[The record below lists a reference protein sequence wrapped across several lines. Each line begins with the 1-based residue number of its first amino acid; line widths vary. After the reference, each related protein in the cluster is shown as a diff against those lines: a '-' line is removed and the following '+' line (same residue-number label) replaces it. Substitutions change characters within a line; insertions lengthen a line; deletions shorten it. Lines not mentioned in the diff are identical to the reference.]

1 MAELI
6 GRIINTSKILLP
18 SSLKDYISLYDSID
32 SRQCVGLT
40 KNNLL
45 IEFDILSEKLTRVH
59 KISAAA
65 DGFFYE
71 SLKVIHDVYNQY
83 QVVVTQS
90 SNQGLQ
96 VYKTASKPGSYEM
109 IFELRE
115 TFIEIE
121 VDDEPTKGAY
131 EVLKIK
137 LSPSR
142 ILVKD
147 FSSSSDSFLT
157 IDNDCGLTTMDN
169 IAEHE
174 FNDAAEVALLK
185 QSEHLNQAIQVVEKD
200 LKKLKQLISDLT
212 HNLSADVQTVKE
224 SDLLKATFSKKLL
237 PSQHLKSDI
246 VQKNELVIQ
255 KIKSFDAKQIVITIG
270 NPLDGKIEDLKPV
283 LNHPCFRFKET
294 HFLNLDQKIQA
305 EACELI
311 MDKMMGFDVSNSSR
325 KTIGPNRQ
333 KPKQTVLDPGETI
346 TFVLDLMEVIE
357 TDIQIFF
364 QFYYNG
370 QLFVQSLKVN
380 LANKILDE
388 DSNTAVE
395 KFLVDLML
403 YNFKE
408 SFHVKSH
415 LERPFDLFLAVKS
428 SGVAET
434 KTSSKIA
441 FSGTDVTVVI
451 FKLDKYAYRLD
462 IYSDEISSIKRSL
475 VKLYEKLPEDCM
487 IIVKRPPLLDN
498 YLSIDKKTALVQE
511 ITALKKEQKI
521 DEIVTDLAF
530 FT

>member
-45 IEFDILSEKLTRVH
+45 IEFDILSEKFTRVH
-59 KISAAA
+59 KISA
-65 DGFFYE
+65 DGFVYE

-212 HNLSADVQTVKE
+212 HDLSTDVQTVKE
-224 SDLLKATFSKKLL
+224 SDLLKATFNKKLL
-237 PSQHLKSDI
+237 PSPQHLKSDI
-246 VQKNELVIQ
+246 VQKNKLFIQ

-311 MDKMMGFDVSNSSR
+311 MDKMMGFDVSNSS
-325 KTIGPNRQ
+325 K
-333 KPKQTVLDPGETI
+333 KQTVLDPGDNI

-364 QFYYNG
+364 QFCYNG
-370 QLFVQSLKVN
+370 QLFVQSVKVN
-380 LANKILDE
+380 LANKILEE
-388 DSNTAVE
+388 DSNNTVE
-395 KFLVDLML
+395 KFLVDLVL

-408 SFHVKSH
+408 SFHVKSY

-487 IIVKRPPLLDN
+487 ITVKRPPLLDN
-498 YLSIDKKTALVQE
+498 YMSIDKKTSLLQE

>member
-45 IEFDILSEKLTRVH
+45 IEFDILSEKFTRVH

-96 VYKTASKPGSYEM
+96 VYKTASKQGSYEM
-109 IFELRE
+109 IFELKE

-157 IDNDCGLTTMDN
+157 IDNDCGLMTMDN
-169 IAEHE
+169 MAEHE

-185 QSEHLNQAIQVVEKD
+185 QSEHLNQAIQVVKKD

-212 HNLSADVQTVKE
+212 HDLSADVQTVKE
-224 SDLLKATFSKKLL
+224 SDLLKATFNKKLL
-237 PSQHLKSDI
+237 PSPQHLKSDI
-246 VQKNELVIQ
+246 VQKNKFVIQ

-311 MDKMMGFDVSNSSR
+311 MDKMMGFDVSNLSK
-325 KTIGPNRQ
+325 KTI
-333 KPKQTVLDPGETI
+333 TVLDPGENI

-388 DSNTAVE
+388 DSNNTVE
-395 KFLVDLML
+395 NFLVDLML

-487 IIVKRPPLLDN
+487 ITVKRPPLLDN
-498 YLSIDKKTALVQE
+498 YMSIDKKTALLQE

>member
-65 DGFFYE
+65 DGFVYE

-224 SDLLKATFSKKLL
+224 SDLLKATFNKKLL
-237 PSQHLKSDI
+237 PSPQHLKSDI
-246 VQKNELVIQ
+246 VQKNKLVIQ

-311 MDKMMGFDVSNSSR
+311 MDKMMGFDVSNSS
-325 KTIGPNRQ
+325 K
-333 KPKQTVLDPGETI
+333 KQTVLDPGDNI

-388 DSNTAVE
+388 KSNNTAE
-395 KFLVDLML
+395 KFLVDLLL

-487 IIVKRPPLLDN
+487 ITVKRPPLLDN
-498 YLSIDKKTALVQE
+498 YMSIDKKTALLQE

>member
-6 GRIINTSKILLP
+6 GRIINPSKILLP

-45 IEFDILSEKLTRVH
+45 IEFDILSEKFTRVH
-59 KISAAA
+59 KISA
-65 DGFFYE
+65 DGFVYE

-96 VYKTASKPGSYEM
+96 VYKTASKQGSYEM

-224 SDLLKATFSKKLL
+224 SDLLKATFNKKLL
-237 PSQHLKSDI
+237 PSPQHLKSDI
-246 VQKNELVIQ
+246 VQKNKLVIQ

-311 MDKMMGFDVSNSSR
+311 MDKMMGFDVSNSS
-325 KTIGPNRQ
+325 K
-333 KPKQTVLDPGETI
+333 KQTVLDPGDNI

-388 DSNTAVE
+388 KSNNTAE
-395 KFLVDLML
+395 KFLVDLLL

-487 IIVKRPPLLDN
+487 ITVKRPPLLDN
-498 YLSIDKKTALVQE
+498 YMSIDKKTALLQE

>member
-18 SSLKDYISLYDSID
+18 SSLKDYISLSDSID

-45 IEFDILSEKLTRVH
+45 IEFDILSEKFTRVH

-147 FSSSSDSFLT
+147 FSSSSSDSFQT
-157 IDNDCGLTTMDN
+157 IDDNCGLMTMDN

-237 PSQHLKSDI
+237 PSPQHLKSDI
-246 VQKNELVIQ
+246 VQKNRLVIQ

-311 MDKMMGFDVSNSSR
+311 MDKMMGFDVSNSS
-325 KTIGPNRQ
+325 K
-333 KPKQTVLDPGETI
+333 KQTVLDPGEII
-346 TFVLDLMEVIE
+346 TFVLDLMEVIQ

-380 LANKILDE
+380 LANQILDD

-487 IIVKRPPLLDN
+487 ITVKRPPLLDN
-498 YLSIDKKTALVQE
+498 YMSIDKKTALLQE

>member
-237 PSQHLKSDI
+237 PSPQHLKSDI
-246 VQKNELVIQ
+246 VQKNKLVIQ

-283 LNHPCFRFKET
+283 LNHRCFRFKET

-311 MDKMMGFDVSNSSR
+311 MDKMMGFDVSNSS
-325 KTIGPNRQ
+325 K
-333 KPKQTVLDPGETI
+333 KQTVLDPGDNI

-388 DSNTAVE
+388 DSNNTVE

-498 YLSIDKKTALVQE
+498 YMSIDKKTALLQE

>member
-45 IEFDILSEKLTRVH
+45 IEFDILSEKFTRVH

-96 VYKTASKPGSYEM
+96 VYKTASKQGSYEM

-157 IDNDCGLTTMDN
+157 IDNDCGLMTMDN
-169 IAEHE
+169 MAEHE
-174 FNDAAEVALLK
+174 FNDATEVALLK
-185 QSEHLNQAIQVVEKD
+185 QSEHLNQAIQVVKKD

-212 HNLSADVQTVKE
+212 HDLSADVQTVKE

-246 VQKNELVIQ
+246 VQKNKLVIQ
-255 KIKSFDAKQIVITIG
+255 KIKLFDAKQIVITIG
-270 NPLDGKIEDLKPV
+270 NPLEGKIEDLKPV

-311 MDKMMGFDVSNSSR
+311 MDKMMGFDVSNLSK
-325 KTIGPNRQ
+325 KTI
-333 KPKQTVLDPGETI
+333 TVLDPGENI

-388 DSNTAVE
+388 DSNNTVE
-395 KFLVDLML
+395 NFLVDLML

-487 IIVKRPPLLDN
+487 ITVKRPPLLDN
-498 YLSIDKKTALVQE
+498 YMSIDKKTALLQE

>member
-147 FSSSSDSFLT
+147 FSSSSSDSFQT

-246 VQKNELVIQ
+246 VQKNKLVIQ

-283 LNHPCFRFKET
+283 LNHRCFRFKET
-294 HFLNLDQKIQA
+294 HFLNLDQRIQA

-311 MDKMMGFDVSNSSR
+311 MDKMMGFDVSNSS
-325 KTIGPNRQ
+325 K
-333 KPKQTVLDPGETI
+333 KQTVLDPGDNI

-380 LANKILDE
+380 LANKILDD
-388 DSNTAVE
+388 DSNNRVE

-403 YNFKE
+403 SNFKE

-487 IIVKRPPLLDN
+487 ITVKRPPLLDN
-498 YLSIDKKTALVQE
+498 YMSIDKKTALLQE

>member
-18 SSLKDYISLYDSID
+18 SSLKDYINLYDSID

-45 IEFDILSEKLTRVH
+45 IEFDILSEKFTRVH

-96 VYKTASKPGSYEM
+96 VYKTASKQGSYEM

-147 FSSSSDSFLT
+147 FSSSFSDSFQT

-185 QSEHLNQAIQVVEKD
+185 QSEHLNQAIQVVKKD

-212 HNLSADVQTVKE
+212 HDLSADVQTVKE

-237 PSQHLKSDI
+237 PSPQNK
-246 VQKNELVIQ
+246 LVIQ

-311 MDKMMGFDVSNSSR
+311 MDKMMGFDVSNSS
-325 KTIGPNRQ
+325 K
-333 KPKQTVLDPGETI
+333 KQNFLDPGDNI

-380 LANKILDE
+380 LANKILDD
-388 DSNTAVE
+388 DSNNTVE

-441 FSGTDVTVVI
+441 FSGADVTVVI

-487 IIVKRPPLLDN
+487 ITVKRPPLLDN
-498 YLSIDKKTALVQE
+498 YMSIDKKTALLQE

>member
-1 MAELI
+1 MAEII
-6 GRIINTSKILLP
+6 GRIISTSKIILP

-45 IEFDILSEKLTRVH
+45 IEFDIQSEEFTRVH

-65 DGFFYE
+65 ADGSYE
-71 SLKVIHDVYNQY
+71 NLKVIHDICNQY

-96 VYKTASKPGSYEM
+96 VYKTTKQGYEM

-121 VDDEPTKGAY
+121 VDDEPTKGGY
-131 EVLKIK
+131 EILKIK

-142 ILVKD
+142 ILVKE
-147 FSSSSDSFLT
+147 FSSFSFRT
-157 IDNDCGLTTMDN
+157 INDCGGVDL
-169 IAEHE
+169 AEHE
-174 FNDAAEVALLK
+174 FNDAAEVALSK

-200 LKKLKQLISDLT
+200 LKKLKQLISDMTL
-212 HNLSADVQTVKE
+212 NLSADVQTVKE
-224 SDLLKATFSKKLL
+224 SDFLKAAFGKELLPPPPSDAQKKL
-237 PSQHLKSDI
+237 
-246 VQKNELVIQ
+246 VI
-255 KIKSFDAKQIVITIG
+255 KKVKSFDAKHIVITIE

-283 LNHPCFRFKET
+283 LNHRCFRFKET
-294 HFLNLDQKIQA
+294 NFLNLDQKIKV

-311 MDKMMGFDVSNSSR
+311 MDKMGFVPTSR
-325 KTIGPNRQ
+325 EKTRCWHGQQQPQ
-333 KPKQTVLDPGETI
+333 QTDLDTGENT
-346 TFVLDLMEVIE
+346 TFVLDVMEVIE
-357 TDIQIFF
+357 TDIHIFF
-364 QFYYNG
+364 QFYYNE

-380 LANKILDE
+380 LAKNFNDP
-388 DSNTAVE
+388 NTTTTMSCNTVE
-395 KFLVDLML
+395 KFLVDLIL

-415 LERPFDLFLAVKS
+415 LERPFDLFLAVQS

-441 FSGTDVTVVI
+441 FSGSDVTCVI
-451 FKLDKYAYRLD
+451 FKIDEFAYRLD
-462 IYSDEISSIKRSL
+462 IYSDEIKSIKRSL
-475 VKLYEKLPEDCM
+475 VKLYEKLPDDVM
-487 IIVKRPPLLDN
+487 INVKRPPLLEN
-498 YLSIDKKTALVQE
+498 NMSIDKKTALLQE
-511 ITALKKEQKI
+511 ITALKKGQKI

>member
-18 SSLKDYISLYDSID
+18 SSLKDYINLYDSID

-45 IEFDILSEKLTRVH
+45 IEFDILSEKFTRVH

-83 QVVVTQS
+83 QVVITQS

-96 VYKTASKPGSYEM
+96 VYKTASKQGSYEM
-109 IFELRE
+109 IFELKE

-157 IDNDCGLTTMDN
+157 IDNDCGLMTMDN
-169 IAEHE
+169 MAEHE

-185 QSEHLNQAIQVVEKD
+185 QSEHLNQAIQVVKKD

-212 HNLSADVQTVKE
+212 HDLSADVQTVKE

-237 PSQHLKSDI
+237 PSPQNK
-246 VQKNELVIQ
+246 LVIQ

-311 MDKMMGFDVSNSSR
+311 MDKMMGFDVSNLSK
-325 KTIGPNRQ
+325 KTI
-333 KPKQTVLDPGETI
+333 TVLDPGENI

-380 LANKILDE
+380 LA
-388 DSNTAVE
+388 
-395 KFLVDLML
+395 FLVDLML

-441 FSGTDVTVVI
+441 FSGADVTVVI

-487 IIVKRPPLLDN
+487 ITVKRPPLLDN
-498 YLSIDKKTALVQE
+498 YMSIDKKTALLQE